1 MKGGTQDG
9 SGRGDLMARA
19 DVIARGDFMARA
31 GLPLAL
37 GLILVTNAVALGGVA
52 MNRRGTPDA
61 ALTLTE
67 RELPPG
73 YVGEEDTGLSLRL
86 DWDGR
91 AGGEDSDNWLDRDR
105 LQSLG
110 FDCSV
115 PPDDPRAELH
125 YGKVLP
131 LQRYAVL
138 EFEGES
144 WRRWLADQEKE
155 IETLRARVARHRE
168 TEQTL
173 KEREARLAADRVGRS
188 RLFLVDVGGDPAD
201 LRRLHPDRARF
212 IVAPAVVRIDFS
224 AGWKSPD
231 GTDHPPRLNG
241 QVSEILVQEIHVPL
255 SLRPILDQLR
265 RADEKAAGPAGWSS
279 LERRYGPVA
288 IHPPRYEVIL
298 SYGRRLEPWIAEIRR
313 LS

>member
-9 SGRGDLMARA
+9 SGRGDIMARRDLMAW
-19 DVIARGDFMARA
+19 A

-52 MNRRGTPDA
+52 LNRSGAPEAT
-61 ALTLTE
+61 LTLTE

-86 DWDGR
+86 DWD
-91 AGGEDSDNWLDRDR
+91 APVGGDPDEWLDRDR
-105 LQSLG
+105 LRSLG

-115 PPDDPRAELH
+115 APDDPRAELH
-125 YGKVLP
+125 YGKALP

-138 EFEGES
+138 EFEGDS

-155 IETLRARVARHRE
+155 IERLRARVARHDE
-168 TEQTL
+168 TARTV
-173 KEREARLAADRVGRS
+173 KEREARLAADRVGHS
-188 RLFLVDVGGDPAD
+188 RLFLVDVGRDPAE

-231 GTDHPPRLNG
+231 GTVHPPRLNG
-241 QVSEILVQEIHVPL
+241 HVSEVLVQEIHVPL
-255 SLRPILDQLR
+255 SLRPILDQIR
-265 RADEKAAGPAGWSS
+265 REDEKTAGAAGWSS
-279 LERRYGPVA
+279 LERRYGPFAV
-288 IHPPRYEVIL
+288 HPPRYEVIL